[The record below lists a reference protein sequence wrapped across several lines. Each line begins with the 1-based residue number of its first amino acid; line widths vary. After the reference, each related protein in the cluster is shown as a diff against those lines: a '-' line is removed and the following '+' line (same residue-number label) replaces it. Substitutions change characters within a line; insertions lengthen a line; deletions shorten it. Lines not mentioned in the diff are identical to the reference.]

1 MPIETNSLVIVG
13 SRDRYRSMEPIEWV
27 SQRSLR
33 YTVSKLYTI
42 QVRFTRN
49 YIECN
54 GTRVKTDV

>member
-1 MPIETNSLVIVG
+1 MSIETNSLVIVR

-54 GTRVKTDV
+54 DTRIKTDV